1 MSSLSATRLR
11 VNPMTATEKRLYRL
25 VLAERIAAYERR
37 PRLICFTDCKRR
49 RPARK
54 PHNRAS

>member
-1 MSSLSATRLR
+1 MSSLSASRLH
-11 VNPMTATEKRLYRL
+11 VNPTTATEQRLYRL
-25 VLAERIAAYERR
+25 VLAERIAAYARR
-37 PRLICFTDCKRR
+37 PRLICFTDCGRR

>member
-1 MSSLSATRLR
+1 MSSLSHARLH
-11 VNPMTATEKRLYRL
+11 VNPLNATEGRLYRL
-25 VLAERIAAYERR
+25 ALAERIASYARR